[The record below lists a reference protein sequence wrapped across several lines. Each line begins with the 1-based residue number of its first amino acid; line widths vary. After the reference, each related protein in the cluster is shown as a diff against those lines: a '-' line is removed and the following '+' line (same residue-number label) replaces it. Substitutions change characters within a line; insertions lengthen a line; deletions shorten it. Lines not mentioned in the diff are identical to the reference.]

1 MCLKGRLG
9 DQREG
14 LGDQRVD
21 LCDSED
27 DLGLG
32 LTNIFKIKKIYISS
46 LLSGDSKEGVRTINK
61 KD

>member
-14 LGDQRVD
+14 LVLGDLRVD
-21 LCDSED
+21 LRDSED

-32 LTNIFKIKKIYISS
+32 LTNLKNIYISS
-46 LLSGDSKEGVRTINK
+46 LLSADSKE
-61 KD
+61 